1 MNRNILAGDTT
12 KTLPLIGRGMFS
24 TVYRKNA
31 KTVLIK
37 SVDPVKEC
45 MALGWFPPRSRMFPK
60 TTRVAILYDDQG
72 TALYEQRYY
81 PKVKSLKA
89 ALKPAEWEFYR
100 ELRDNVWRSCNVFG
114 NDQFKILV
122 SLQALIKA
130 LPSKYARKKA
140 ALLGAV
146 DALTNYGPDIR
157 FEISPRNMAAHNGNL
172 ILLDC
177 FFMTEKM
184 KEVRTQ
190 QRKMR

>member
-1 MNRNILAGDTT
+1 MTQTPDAT

-45 MALGWFPPRSRMFPK
+45 MAMGWFPSSRMFPK
-60 TTRVAILYDDQG
+60 TTRVALLDDDQG

-81 PKVKSLKA
+81 PKAMSLKA
-89 ALKPAEWEFYR
+89 ALKPVEWEFYR
-100 ELRDNVWRSCNVFG
+100 ELRKVQDHMWGRYNVFG

-122 SLQALIKA
+122 SLQSLVSN
-130 LPSKYARKKA
+130 LPSKYARKKS
-140 ALLGAV
+140 ALLDAI

-157 FEISPRNMAAHNGNL
+157 FEISPRNVAVHNGRL

-177 FFMTEKM
+177 FFMAEKA

-190 QRKMR
+190 QRKRR

>member
-1 MNRNILAGDTT
+1 MTQTPDTT

-45 MALGWFPPRSRMFPK
+45 MAMGWFPSSRMFPK
-60 TTRVAILYDDQG
+60 TTRVALLDDDQG

-89 ALKPAEWEFYR
+89 ALKPAEWEFYQ
-100 ELRDNVWRSCNVFG
+100 ELRKAQNYVLCLPDDYKALDSLRSVISN
-114 NDQFKILV
+114 
-122 SLQALIKA
+122 

-140 ALLGAV
+140 ALLGAI

-157 FEISPRNMAAHNGNL
+157 FEISPRNVAVHNGRL

-177 FFMTEKM
+177 FFMAEKA

-190 QRKMR
+190 QRKRR

>member
-1 MNRNILAGDTT
+1 MIQTPDATT
-12 KTLPLIGRGMFS
+12 TLPLIGRGAFS

-45 MALGWFPPRSRMFPK
+45 MSMGWFPRSRMFPE
-60 TTRVAILYDDQG
+60 TTRVAILDGDQG

-100 ELRDNVWRSCNVFG
+100 ELRSMQNNVNSFL
-114 NDQFKILV
+114 DDYKALDSLQSLV
-122 SLQALIKA
+122 SN
-130 LPSKYARKKA
+130 LPSKYARKKS
-140 ALLGAV
+140 ALLGAI

-157 FEISPRNMAAHNGNL
+157 FEISPRNVAVHNGSL

-177 FFMTEKM
+177 FFMAKKE
-184 KEVRTQ
+184 KEVRAQ
-190 QRKMR
+190 QRKRR

>member
-1 MNRNILAGDTT
+1 MTQTPDAT
-12 KTLPLIGRGMFS
+12 KALPLIGRGMFS

-45 MALGWFPPRSRMFPK
+45 MAMGWFPSSRMFPK
-60 TTRVAILYDDQG
+60 TTRVAILDDDQG

-81 PKVKSLKA
+81 PKAKSLKA

-100 ELRDNVWRSCNVFG
+100 ELRELQSNINHFLD
-114 NDQFKILV
+114 DYKALD
-122 SLQALIKA
+122 SLQSLIKA
-130 LPSKYARKKA
+130 LPGKYARKKA
-140 ALLGAV
+140 ALLGAI
-146 DALTNYGPDIR
+146 DALRNYGPDIR
-157 FEISPRNMAAHNGNL
+157 FEISPRNVAVHNGNL

-177 FFMTEKM
+177 FFMAEKA

-190 QRKMR
+190 QRKRR

>member
-1 MNRNILAGDTT
+1 MTQTPDAT

-45 MALGWFPPRSRMFPK
+45 MAMGWFPSSRMFPK
-60 TTRVAILYDDQG
+60 TTRVAILDDDQG

-81 PKVKSLKA
+81 PKVKSVKA

-100 ELRDNVWRSCNVFG
+100 ELREMQSNINPFLD
-114 NDQFKILV
+114 DYKALD
-122 SLQALIKA
+122 SLQSLIKA

-140 ALLGAV
+140 ALLGAI
-146 DALTNYGPDIR
+146 DALTNYGQDIR
-157 FEISPRNMAAHNGNL
+157 FEISPRNVAAHNGNL

-177 FFMTEKM
+177 FFMAEKA

-190 QRKMR
+190 QRKRR

>member
-1 MNRNILAGDTT
+1 MTQTPDAT
-12 KTLPLIGRGMFS
+12 KALPLIGRGMFS

-45 MALGWFPPRSRMFPK
+45 MAMGWFPSSRMFPK
-60 TTRVAILYDDQG
+60 TTRVAILDDDQG

-81 PKVKSLKA
+81 PKVKSVKA
-89 ALKPAEWEFYR
+89 ALKPAEWEFYQ
-100 ELRDNVWRSCNVFG
+100 ELRSMQNNINHFLD
-114 NDQFKILV
+114 DYKALD
-122 SLQALIKA
+122 SLQSLIKA

-140 ALLGAV
+140 ALLGAI

-157 FEISPRNMAAHNGNL
+157 FEVSPRNVAAHNGNL

-177 FFMTEKM
+177 FFMAEKA

-190 QRKMR
+190 QRKRR

>member
-1 MNRNILAGDTT
+1 MTRTPDAT

-37 SVDPVKEC
+37 SIDPVKEC
-45 MALGWFPPRSRMFPK
+45 MAMGWFPSSRMFPK
-60 TTRVAILYDDQG
+60 TTRVAILDDDQG

-81 PKVKSLKA
+81 PKVKSVKA

-100 ELRDNVWRSCNVFG
+100 ELREMQSNINPFLD
-114 NDQFKILV
+114 DYKALD

-140 ALLGAV
+140 ALLGAI
-146 DALTNYGPDIR
+146 DALTNYGQDIR
-157 FEISPRNMAAHNGNL
+157 FEISPRNVAAHNGNL

-177 FFMTEKM
+177 FFMAEKA

-190 QRKMR
+190 QRKRR

>member
-1 MNRNILAGDTT
+1 MTQTPDAT
-12 KTLPLIGRGMFS
+12 KALPLIGRGAFS

-45 MALGWFPPRSRMFPK
+45 MAMGWFPNSRMFPK
-60 TTRVAILYDDQG
+60 TTRVAILDDDQG

-81 PKVKSLKA
+81 PKAMSLKA

-100 ELRDNVWRSCNVFG
+100 ELRGNVWMACNVFG
-114 NDQFKILV
+114 NDPYKTLD
-122 SLQALIKA
+122 SLRSVISN
-130 LPSKYARKKA
+130 LPSKYARKKT
-140 ALLGAV
+140 ALLGAI
-146 DALTNYGPDIR
+146 DALTNYGADIR
-157 FEISPRNMAAHNGNL
+157 FEISPRNVAVHNGRL

-177 FFMTEKM
+177 FFMAGKA

-190 QRKMR
+190 QRKRR

>member
-1 MNRNILAGDTT
+1 MTHTPDAT

-31 KTVLIK
+31 KTVLIR

-45 MALGWFPPRSRMFPK
+45 MAMGWFPSSRMFPK
-60 TTRVAILYDDQG
+60 TTRVALLDDDQG

-89 ALKPAEWEFYR
+89 ALKPAEWEFYQGLR
-100 ELRDNVWRSCNVFG
+100 EMQG
-114 NDQFKILV
+114 NINRLLDDYKALD
-122 SLQALIKA
+122 SLQSLIKA
-130 LPSKYARKKA
+130 LPGKYARKKS
-140 ALLGAV
+140 ALLGAI

-157 FEISPRNMAAHNGNL
+157 FEISPRNVAVHNGSL

-177 FFMTEKM
+177 FFMKKKAE
-184 KEVRTQ
+184 EVRTQ
-190 QRKMR
+190 QRKRR

>member
-1 MNRNILAGDTT
+1 MTQTPDAT
-12 KTLPLIGRGMFS
+12 KALPLIGRGMFS

-45 MALGWFPPRSRMFPK
+45 MAMGWFPSSRMFPK
-60 TTRVAILYDDQG
+60 TTRVAILDDDQG

-81 PKVKSLKA
+81 PKAKSLKA

-100 ELRDNVWRSCNVFG
+100 ELRELQSNINHFLD
-114 NDQFKILV
+114 DYKALA
-122 SLQALIKA
+122 SLQSLISD

-140 ALLGAV
+140 ALLGAI

-157 FEISPRNMAAHNGNL
+157 FEISPRNVAVHNGNL

-177 FFMTEKM
+177 FFMAEKA

-190 QRKMR
+190 QRKRR

>member
-1 MNRNILAGDTT
+1 MTQTPDAT
-12 KTLPLIGRGMFS
+12 KSLPLIGRGMFS

-45 MALGWFPPRSRMFPK
+45 MAMGWFPSSRMFPK
-60 TTRVAILYDDQG
+60 TTRVALLDGDQG

-81 PKVKSLKA
+81 PKAKSLKA
-89 ALKPAEWEFYR
+89 ALKPAEWEFYQ
-100 ELRDNVWRSCNVFG
+100 ELRDVQCRYNYGW
-114 NDQFKILV
+114 DDYKALD
-122 SLQALIKA
+122 SLQSLISN

-140 ALLGAV
+140 ALLGAI
-146 DALTNYGPDIR
+146 DALTDYGPDIR
-157 FEISPRNMAAHNGNL
+157 FEISPRNVAAHNGNL

-177 FFMTEKM
+177 FFMAEKM

-190 QRKMR
+190 QRKRR